1 MNRSPLHRRARAAL
15 LVVTLLAVAAL
26 LVGCSSDDDKS
37 SNGGGGNDNGGSA
50 ETFTP
55 KNGDTIDVAANKP
68 FEVRLES
75 NPTTGYSWTVES
87 IDGTVKFVESVYVAP
102 KGDAV
107 GAPGEQV
114 LTFDAGPAGKS
125 TVHLA
130 YERPFAPDEPG
141 KSLEFEVNVEKG

>member
-1 MNRSPLHRRARAAL
+1 MDQSSLRTRARHVL

-26 LVGCSSDDDKS
+26 LVGCSSDDDTGG
-37 SNGGGGNDNGGSA
+37 NGGGGNDGGGSA
-50 ETFTP
+50 STFTP
-55 KNGDTIDVAANKP
+55 KSGETIDVAADKP

-87 IDGTVKFVESVYVAP
+87 IDGTVKFVESVYEAP
-102 KGDAV
+102 KGGAA

-114 LTFDAGPAGKS
+114 LTFDAGPAGTS
-125 TVHLA
+125 TVLLA

-141 KSLEFEVNVEKG
+141 ESLEFEVDVQKG